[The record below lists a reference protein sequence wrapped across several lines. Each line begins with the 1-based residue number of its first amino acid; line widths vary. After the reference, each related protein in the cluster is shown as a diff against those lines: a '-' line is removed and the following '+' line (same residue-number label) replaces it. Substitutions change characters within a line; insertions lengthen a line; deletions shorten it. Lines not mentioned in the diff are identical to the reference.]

1 MSLKYK
7 DTRCP
12 MISYVIGKYNVDKAI
27 LETSVSVNLL
37 LCLQIAESRAST
49 NSSHITIDR

>member
-1 MSLKYK
+1 
-7 DTRCP
+7 

-37 LCLQIAESRAST
+37 HCLQIAESRAST